1 MERILIADTSDA
13 LSHALRGAL
22 EADGLAVATAAT
34 AADALTQ
41 LRAARHA
48 VALVAVELP
57 GGALDLLDT
66 MKTDPDLAPT
76 VVVLV
81 SDEMTDSAVREALDR
96 GASDFLRTPV
106 DATEAWARTRAA
118 LRVAT
123 LQAQLREGNQRLT
136 ELAATD
142 DLTGLF
148 TRRFLESHLRGLVAG
163 ATRHGRAL
171 SLVMLDVDNFKA
183 INDSQ
188 GHAVGDQV
196 LRAVVDRVRGRIR
209 ADDLLGRWG
218 GDELILVLPDVGFDG
233 AMAVAEALRERIES
247 PAISAGAQP
256 VAVTLS
262 LGAAEWRPGES
273 VTELVERADL
283 AMYEAKTAGR
293 NRVHGAG

>member
-1 MERILIADTSDA
+1 MERILIADGSDEV
-13 LSHALRGAL
+13 SRALRGAL
-22 EADGLAVATAAT
+22 EAGGLSVATAAT
-34 AADALTQ
+34 TKDALAQ
-41 LRAARHA
+41 LHAAAHA
-48 VALVAVELP
+48 VALVATDLP
-57 GGALDLLDT
+57 GGALDLLDA

-81 SDEMTDSAVREALDR
+81 SDEMEDSAVRDGLDR
-96 GASDFLRTPV
+96 GASDCLRKPV
-106 DATEAWARTRAA
+106 DPAEGWVRTRAA
-118 LRVAT
+118 LRVAA
-123 LQAQLREGNQRLT
+123 LQRQLREENERLT

-142 DLTGLF
+142 DLTGLLA
-148 TRRFLESHLRGLVAG
+148 RRFLESHLRGLVAG

-183 INDSQ
+183 INDTH
-188 GHAVGDQV
+188 GHSVGDQV

-233 AMAVAEALRERIES
+233 AMTMAEALRQRIEA
-247 PAISAGAQP
+247 PAISAGAHP

-262 LGAAEWRPGES
+262 LGAAEWRHGES

-283 AMYEAKTAGR
+283 AMYEAKAAGR
-293 NRVHGAG
+293 NQVHGAH